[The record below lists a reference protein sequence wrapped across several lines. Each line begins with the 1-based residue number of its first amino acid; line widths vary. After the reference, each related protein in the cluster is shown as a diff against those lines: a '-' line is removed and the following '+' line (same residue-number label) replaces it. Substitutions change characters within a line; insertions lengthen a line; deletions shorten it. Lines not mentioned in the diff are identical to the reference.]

1 MSAVLNTIISVVIV
15 SLVSLVGI
23 FSILLRKKNTQN
35 FLLLLVS
42 LSAGTLFGG
51 AFLHLLPEV
60 VADHGFTIQI
70 SLLVLAGVM
79 TFFVLEKFI
88 HWGHCHHHP
97 AFDFLHSHHAT
108 DKNHHDHK
116 KKNDKSQIAV
126 LNLLADGVHNF
137 LDGLVIAGSY
147 LVSPAAGIA
156 TTIAVIIHEVP
167 QEIADFGVLLYAGLS
182 KKRALLLNFG
192 SAAIS
197 ILGAVIGLWF
207 GSKSDLFIPLI
218 LPFAAGGF
226 LYIAGSNL
234 VPELHKKC
242 DVAIESFWHFVMMV
256 LGIGLMYGL
265 TFIG

>member
-1 MSAVLNTIISVVIV
+1 M
-15 SLVSLVGI
+15 
-23 FSILLRKKNTQN
+23 
-35 FLLLLVS
+35 
-42 LSAGTLFGG
+42 
-51 AFLHLLPEV
+51 
-60 VADHGFTIQI
+60 
-70 SLLVLAGVM
+70 
-79 TFFVLEKFI
+79 
-88 HWGHCHHHP
+88 
-97 AFDFLHSHHAT
+97 
-108 DKNHHDHK
+108 
-116 KKNDKSQIAV
+116 
-126 LNLLADGVHNF
+126 
-137 LDGLVIAGSY
+137 
-147 LVSPAAGIA
+147 
-156 TTIAVIIHEVP
+156 
-167 QEIADFGVLLYAGLS
+167 LLYAGLS